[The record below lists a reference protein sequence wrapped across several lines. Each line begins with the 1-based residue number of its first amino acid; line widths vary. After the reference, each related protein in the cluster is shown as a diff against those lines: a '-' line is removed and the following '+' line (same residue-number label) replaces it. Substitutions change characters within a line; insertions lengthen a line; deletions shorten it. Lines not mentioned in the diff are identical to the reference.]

1 MSVMSATEHIR
12 SWVQEIIVKHAI
24 CPFAKREVERN
35 TIRYQECDAESAA
48 DILEQL
54 VLECMVLDR
63 HPETETTII
72 ILTKGFADFH
82 QYLQLVETAEDL
94 IVEYDYEGIYQIA
107 SFHPDYC
114 FAGEPA
120 DDPANFTN
128 RAPYPLLH
136 ILREGSVE
144 KALQHYQEPES
155 IPERNIE
162 FARSKGN
169 DFWLAALAQLKSSH
183 DTK

>member
-1 MSVMSATEHIR
+1 
-12 SWVQEIIVKHAI
+12 
-24 CPFAKREVERN
+24 
-35 TIRYQECDAESAA
+35 
-48 DILEQL
+48 
-54 VLECMVLDR
+54 
-63 HPETETTII
+63 
-72 ILTKGFADFH
+72 
-82 QYLQLVETAEDL
+82 
-94 IVEYDYEGIYQIA
+94 
-107 SFHPDYC
+107 

>member
-1 MSVMSATEHIR
+1 MSAIEHTRTWI
-12 SWVQEIIVKHAI
+12 QDIIVKYSI
-24 CPFAKREVERN
+24 CPFAKREMERN

-48 DILEQL
+48 EVLEQV

-82 QYLQLVETAEDL
+82 EYLQLVETAEDL
-94 IVEYDYEGIYQIA
+94 IVEYDYDGIYQIA
-107 SFHPDYC
+107 SFHPNYC
-114 FAGEPA
+114 FAGEPM

-136 ILREGSVE
+136 ILRESSVE
-144 KALQHYQEPES
+144 KALKHYQEPES

-169 DFWLAALAQLKSSH
+169 DFWFAQLANLTPRKG
-183 DTK
+183 TK